1 MNKKQ
6 ILIAALIACTS
17 NAFAGGYLTNTNQSI
32 YFLRNPARDASI
44 GIDGVYYNPA
54 GAAFLGEGF
63 HLQFNWQ
70 NARQHRDAVANYGEL
85 FKYNYLNPAADGSR
99 KFKGDVKVP
108 IQPSL
113 FMLYNKGDWSY
124 QLGFGVM
131 GGGGGCNFD
140 DGVGMFEALVGSG
153 ALNALGENFGGYS
166 LNSTVE
172 GKSYNFGL
180 TLAAARKLTDKLS
193 ISFGLRALYA
203 TNSYK
208 GSITNM
214 KYRIKATG
222 TENTLMPDLELD
234 CDQKGFGIAPIIGVD
249 FQPTSWLNLAAKYEF
264 RAPIKVKSEAHN
276 NDAFNNLAATNPGFA
291 SYIDG
296 AKTASDMP
304 ALLTL
309 GAQIS
314 PIEKLRLNVGYHYYA
329 DLGTRQWS
337 ETNIASNT
345 NEILF
350 GAEYD
355 INDKFEVSAGY
366 QKTMFD
372 QTEANYSDMNFNLSS
387 YSFGFGV
394 GYRVTEKIKVNVA
407 YFQTIYDDHT
417 KTVPNTSTTTYSR
430 TNRIIGVGIDFAF

>member
-1 MNKKQ
+1 MRKRN
-6 ILIAALIACTS
+6 ILLAGLIACAG

-32 YFLRNPARDASI
+32 YFLRNPAREACI

-63 HLQFNWQ
+63 HFQFNWQ
-70 NARQHRDAVANYGEL
+70 NARQHRDAVANYGDL
-85 FKYNYLNPAADGSR
+85 FKYNFLAPASDGSR

-113 FMLYNKGDWSY
+113 FFLYNKGDWSY
-124 QLGFGVM
+124 QLGIGVM

-140 DGVGMFEALVGSG
+140 NGVGMFEALVGSG
-153 ALNALGENFGGYS
+153 ALNALGANFGGYA

-180 TLAAARKLTDKLS
+180 TLTAARKLTDNLS
-193 ISFGLRALYA
+193 ISFGLRGLYA
-203 TNSYK
+203 TNSYE

-214 KYRIKATG
+214 QYRIAQTG
-222 TENTLMPDLELD
+222 DVNTLMPDLILD
-234 CDQKGFGIAPIIGVD
+234 CKQKGFGIAPIVGIDWKAANWV
-249 FQPTSWLNLAAKYEF
+249 NLAAKYEF
-264 RAPIKVKSEAHN
+264 RAPIKVKSEANN
-276 NDAFNNLAATNPGFA
+276 NDAFNNLAQTNPAFGG
-291 SYIDG
+291 YIDG
-296 AKTASDMP
+296 AKTATDMP
-304 ALLTL
+304 ALLTV
-309 GAQIS
+309 GAQFI
-314 PIEKLRLNVGYHYYA
+314 PIEKLRLNVGYHYYL

-337 ETNIASNT
+337 EDKIASNT
-345 NEILF
+345 NEITC
-350 GAEYD
+350 GIEYD
-355 INDKFEVSAGY
+355 INDKFDVSAGY